1 MITVIND
8 QFSIIIL
15 LGIAGEDST
24 TEGLWC
30 GVQGGLRVFTG
41 HQKNLNGSCNP
52 FGLNFHSEI

>member
-30 GVQGGLRVFTG
+30 GVQGGLRFLLVIR
-41 HQKNLNGSCNP
+41 KNSTAHATHLVELP
-52 FGLNFHSEI
+52 